1 MNGAHTKVQK
11 EVSISALEEGVQVFL
26 DSRQAVEN
34 LLNLGSHNN
43 LKQRKNPRIN

>member
-1 MNGAHTKVQK
+1 MNAAHTKVQK

-26 DSRQAVEN
+26 DSGQAVEN

-43 LKQRKNPRIN
+43 LRQRIDPVIN